1 MQSKGALYGFVY
13 LEPALAFLRAIQK
26 KHRRQIVGKINRL
39 ASNPYPPGVKKV
51 EGVLDGED
59 QVYRLRQGKYRA
71 LYVVKDGNTIVI
83 LDIDHRK
90 DVYR

>member
-1 MQSKGALYGFVY
+1 MRPGGVLYGFVY
-13 LEPALAFLRAIQK
+13 LEPALVFLRTIQK
-26 KHRRQIVGKINRL
+26 KYRRQIVAKINRL
-39 ASNPYPPGVKKV
+39 ASDPYPYSVKKV

-59 QVYRLRQGKYRA
+59 PVYRLRQGKYRV
-71 LYVVKDGNTIVI
+71 LYVVKGGDTIVI